1 MRIVRLFT
9 SAAFVAALGAVP
21 ALAQSGPDVSGLA
34 ARATSQGSVRV
45 IVEFAPPSTAAALDT
60 DTSGRADAAHVT
72 ALRSTQ
78 NAILGSVLAGPADR
92 AGAATERAAPVLMD
106 VVPMLA
112 VTVTGDQ
119 LKRLA
124 ADPKVVRIQEDK
136 LDKPSLLQSTGII
149 KMTGTTG
156 AWAKGAIGTNRI
168 VAVLDTGVNKNHEF
182 LKFGTSTMKVVS
194 EACYNT
200 TYSGYGSTSRCPSGS
215 GASTISG
222 SGADCS
228 AFEGCGHGTHVAG
241 IAAGFNTSPNGS
253 EPTKGVAYNAAIL
266 AINVFSRFNHSHSSQ
281 PCGAGATQDCVLAYT
296 SDQIKALER
305 VYALRGGIGA
315 RKISS
320 INMSLGGGY
329 YTGSCDTDSRKA
341 IIDRLRAAG
350 IATVIAAGNE
360 SFTDGVGAPGC
371 ISTATTVGATSKYSA
386 GNPEKVA
393 SYSNV
398 GPQVDVFAPG
408 GDYPYPSAMGNAA
421 LLKSSY
427 KGSNVTYAYLAG
439 TSMAAPH
446 VAGAFAAIRSKASCA
461 SKTVT
466 EIENAMKATGLSV
479 TDTRSGG
486 SITRKRIDVA
496 AVIARLCP

>member
-1 MRIVRLFT
+1 MRIVKLFA

-21 ALAQSGPDVSGLA
+21 ALAQSGPDVSGLT
-34 ARATSQGSVRV
+34 ARAASQGSVRV
-45 IVEFAPPSTAAALDT
+45 IVEFAPPATAAALDT
-60 DTSGRADAAHVT
+60 DTSGRADAAHVA

-78 NAILGSVLAGPADR
+78 NAILGSALAAPADR
-92 AGAATERAAPVLMD
+92 AGAAAERAAPVLMD

-112 VTVTGDQ
+112 VTVSGDQ

-182 LKFGTSTMKVVS
+182 LKFSTASLKVVS

-200 TYSGYGSTSRCPSGS
+200 TDTSQGAYSRCPGGVLSSVATGS
-215 GASTISG
+215 GV
-222 SGADCS
+222 DCS
-228 AFEGCGHGTHVAG
+228 AYEGCGHGTHVAG
-241 IAAGFNTSPNGS
+241 IAAGKNVAPSAG
-253 EPTKGVAYNAAIL
+253 EPTKGVAYNSAIL
-266 AINVFSRFNHSHSSQ
+266 AINVFTRFSRSNIAS
-281 PCGAGATQDCVLAYT
+281 PCYGASTDCVLSFR

-305 VYALRGGIGA
+305 VYALRGGIGT
-315 RKISS
+315 RKIAAV
-320 INMSLGGGY
+320 NMSLGGGY
-329 YTGSCDTDSRKA
+329 YSGYCDTDLRKPV
-341 IIDRLRAAG
+341 IDRLRAVG

-360 SFTDGVGAPGC
+360 YYTNGVGAPGC
-371 ISTATTVGATSKYSA
+371 ISSATTVGATSKYSS

-393 SYSNV
+393 SYSNI

-408 GDYPYPSAMGNAA
+408 GDYPYPSALGNAA
-421 LLKSSY
+421 LIKSSY
-427 KGSNVTYAYLAG
+427 KGSNTTYAYLAG

-461 SKTVT
+461 NKTVT
-466 EIENAMKATGLSV
+466 QIESAMKTTGLSV
-479 TDTRSGG
+479 KDMRSGG
-486 SITRKRIDVA
+486 TITRKRIDVA
-496 AVIARLCP
+496 AVIAKLCP